1 MPILGCLQAHITNMA
16 ESFDIPQKEKGFQSF
31 SLYPGTSSI
40 MVSNRLMHQVNCR
53 IVQKYLP
60 IDYFVGSITE
70 HFFYMAAPSKWED
83 VFEMKYLEVL
93 DNPNNGFPSKDMPKL
108 KEMSIFCTCMTYNDS
123 DNEEASWKS
132 YDKDREHV
140 IRVSYDFAK
149 LCTILDKA
157 TDENI
162 YIGMVDYLPRKAIL
176 SPMRIDCNNGDSNLD
191 VLYVNNFC
199 LKQDAYKYEKELRFC
214 KIITGEKGKNLK
226 EYKIEHIDVSPS
238 IIKITLPPINYKRIK
253 KDESDLKKK
262 EQVIKYKRLKEIC
275 PTISIHASNLYD
287 TSKEEMT
294 SELIY

>member
-1 MPILGCLQAHITNMA
+1 MA

-31 SLYPGTSSI
+31 ILYPNTSSI
-40 MVSNRLMHQVNCR
+40 MVSDQLIKQDNCR

-60 IDYFVGSITE
+60 IDYFVGSITDRY
-70 HFFYMAAPSKWED
+70 FYMAAPSKWED
-83 VFEMKYLEVL
+83 AFEMKYLEVL
-93 DNPNNGFPSKDMPKL
+93 DSPNNGFPPKDMPKL

-140 IRVSYDFAK
+140 IRVTYDFTK
-149 LCTILDKA
+149 LCTILNKA

-176 SPMRIDCNNGDSNLD
+176 SPMPIYCNFGGSNLD

-199 LKQDAYKYEKELRFC
+199 LKQNAYEYEKELRFC
-214 KIITGEKGKNLK
+214 KIITGEQGKIQK
-226 EYKIEHIDVSPS
+226 EYKIENIDVSPS
-238 IIKITLPPINYKRIK
+238 IIKITLPPINYKRIEK
-253 KDESDLKKK
+253 EESDIKKK
-262 EQVIKYKRLKEIC
+262 EQVKMYYKLKEIC
-275 PTISIHASNLYD
+275 PNIPIHASNLYD

-294 SELIY
+294 SELIFELL

>member
-1 MPILGCLQAHITNMA
+1 MA
-16 ESFDIPQKEKGFQSF
+16 ELLVIPQKENGFQSF

-40 MVSNRLMHQVNCR
+40 MVSDRLMQQVNCC

-60 IDYFVGSITE
+60 IDYFVSSITE
-70 HFFYMAAPSKWED
+70 HNFYMADPSKWDD

-93 DNPNNGFPSKDMPKL
+93 DNPNNGFPSEYLPKL
-108 KEMSIFCTCMTYNDS
+108 KDMSIFCTCMTYNDS

-132 YDKDREHV
+132 YDTERDRV

-162 YIGMVDYLPRKAIL
+162 YIGMVDYLPRKTIL
-176 SPMRIDCNNGDSNLD
+176 SPMRIDYRKEDSNLD

-199 LKQDAYKYEKELRFC
+199 LKQVAYEYEKELRFC
-214 KIITGEKGKNLK
+214 KIIMGEQGKIQK
-226 EYKIEHIDVSPS
+226 EYKIENIDVTPS

-253 KDESDLKKK
+253 KEESDLKKK
-262 EQVIKYKRLKEIC
+262 EQVIKYNRLKEIC

-294 SELIY
+294 SELTF